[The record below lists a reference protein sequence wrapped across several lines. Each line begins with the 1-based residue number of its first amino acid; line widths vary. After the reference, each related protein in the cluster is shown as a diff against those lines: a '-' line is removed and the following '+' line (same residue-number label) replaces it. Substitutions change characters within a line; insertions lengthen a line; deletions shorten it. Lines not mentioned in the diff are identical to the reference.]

1 MPIGNLFK
9 ISQIERNKFCSKVIE
24 ASAPNFDYY
33 FLVILS
39 TLIVALGLLA
49 DNIILVIGG
58 MLITP
63 MLSLILA
70 IALGLVINEKRVL
83 FRSLRIF
90 GASLLFAFVVAFLT
104 GLASSVNVQN
114 LELISKMKPSLL
126 TFVVAIVAGLA
137 ASYTWVKPNLNDT
150 LPGVAVT
157 VTLIPPLTAIGV
169 TISHAEWILFRNVVN
184 VFLLNIIGIIL
195 ASILIFSLMEFYKA
209 KKRAVEEVKEEEKE
223 IKKEKKIIQEKKI
236 AQK

>member
-1 MPIGNLFK
+1 MPLGNLFK
-9 ISQIERNKFCSKVIE
+9 ISQVDRNNFCIKIIE
-24 ASAPNFDYY
+24 ASAPNVDYY

-58 MLITP
+58 MLVTP
-63 MLSLILA
+63 ILSLLLA
-70 IALGLVINEKRVL
+70 IALGLVINEKKVL

-90 GASLLFAFVVAFLT
+90 GVSLAFALLIAFLT
-104 GLASSVNVQN
+104 GLASGVDIEK
-114 LELISKMKPSLL
+114 LELIAKMKPSLL
-126 TFVVAIVAGLA
+126 TLLIAIVAGLA
-137 ASYTWVKPNLNDT
+137 ASYTWAKPNLNDT

-157 VTLIPPLTAIGV
+157 VTLIPPLTALGL
-169 TISHAEWILFRNVVN
+169 TASHFEWILFRNVLN

-209 KKRAVEEVKEEEKE
+209 KRKAVEEVKEEEAE
-223 IKKEKKIIQEKKI
+223 ILKIKKINKEKKIAKK
-236 AQK
+236 